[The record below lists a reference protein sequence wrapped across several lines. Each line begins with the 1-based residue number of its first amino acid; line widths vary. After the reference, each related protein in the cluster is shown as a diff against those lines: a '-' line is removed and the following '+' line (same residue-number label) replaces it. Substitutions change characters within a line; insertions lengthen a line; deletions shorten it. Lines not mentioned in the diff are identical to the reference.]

1 MRRFLLSLAGV
12 LVFALAALAQTPQEI
27 LGKMGEV
34 MNVGP
39 EVGVA
44 LTTDMKIPILGKVS
58 TRVYTLGEKSRMEIT
73 AKGRTIIT
81 WVDEAATYTF
91 EPDENEI
98 TINDRKEGK
107 DSNASG
113 DLDLAENITSG
124 YDVQSQEETDKY
136 WEFRCVKRKDN
147 PDKDAPK
154 KMTVSVWKDSY
165 KLRSL
170 STYVKGVAVTMRNI
184 SFGVKEKDVTL
195 DLSACKDAKIVDKR
209 GKK

>member
-1 MRRFLLSLAGV
+1 M
-12 LVFALAALAQTPQEI
+12 LVSAVAALGQTPEEI
-27 LGKMGEV
+27 LGKMSGV

-73 AKGRTIIT
+73 AKGKKMIT

-98 TINDRKEGK
+98 TIEDRRDGK
-107 DSNASG
+107 GSESGG
-113 DLDLAENITSG
+113 DLGLAENITDG
-124 YDVQSQEETDKY
+124 YDVQLQNETEKY
-136 WEFRCVKRKDN
+136 WEFLCTRRKDN
-147 PDKDAPK
+147 QDKDAPR

-165 KLRSL
+165 KLRALTAS
-170 STYVKGVAVTMRNI
+170 VKGITVTMRNV
-184 SFGVKEKDVTL
+184 SFGVRDQDVSF
-195 DLSACKDAKIVDKR
+195 DISNYKDAKIVDKR

>member
-1 MRRFLLSLAGV
+1 MKRFLLSLTAV
-12 LVFALAALAQTPQEI
+12 LVSAVAALGQTPEEI

-58 TRVYTLGEKSRMEIT
+58 TRVYSLGEKSRMEMNI
-73 AKGRTIIT
+73 KGKKVTT
-81 WVDEAATYTF
+81 WLDGVTTYVY
-91 EPDENEI
+91 DGSEI
-98 TINDRKEGK
+98 TIEDWKEGQGSE
-107 DSNASG
+107 SNG
-113 DLDLAENITSG
+113 NLKMAENITDG
-124 YDVQSQEETDKY
+124 YDVKLQNETEKY
-136 WEFRCVKRKDN
+136 WEFLCTRRKDN

-165 KLRSL
+165 KLRALTAS
-170 STYVKGVAVTMRNI
+170 VKGITVTMRNV
-184 SFGVKEKDVTL
+184 SFGVKEPDVTF
-195 DLSACKDAKIVDKR
+195 DISNYKDAKIVDKR